1 MFEAA
6 FLKSIKFILSL
17 AALAGVYCLG
27 PVVDYPPIHLS
38 HETELPQRLGDLE
51 KWLDKRESAFEF
63 IKPQN
68 EQLVVWASEKKE
80 QTPWSIVYI
89 HGFSSSRLETAP
101 LTQEIAKKLK
111 ANVFYTRLTGH
122 GQHAADL
129 AQATPQEWVKD
140 YLLALD
146 IGHLLGEKVLI
157 ISCSTGSTIATL
169 ASETAQAHFTQAHV
183 FISPNF
189 GPKDKRAEIILLP
202 WGKEIAQWIE
212 GKTHQSGV
220 ADPAEELAWYNAYPT
235 EALFPMMYLVKLTRQ
250 SSLKDF
256 KHPLLV
262 LYSERDQVVDVTEI
276 KAAFSLMGSSQKQML
291 NVEYSDS
298 KNQHVLAGSI
308 KAPKAV
314 EPLSQEILKWV
325 QTL

>member
-1 MFEAA
+1 M
-6 FLKSIKFILSL
+6 
-17 AALAGVYCLG
+17 
-27 PVVDYPPIHLS
+27 VDYPAIHFTRES
-38 HETELPQRLGDLE
+38 ELPPRLDDLQR
-51 KWLDKRESAFEF
+51 WLDKKESAFEF
-63 IKPQN
+63 IKPRN
-68 EQLVVWASEKKE
+68 EKLVVWASEKKE

-101 LTQEIAKKLK
+101 LTQEVAKQLK

-122 GQHAADL
+122 GQHAGDL
-129 AQATPQEWVKD
+129 ARATPQDWVND

-146 IGHLLGEKVLI
+146 IGHRLGEKVLI

-169 ASETAQAHFTQAHV
+169 ASQRPQANLIQAHV

-189 GPKDKRAEIILLP
+189 GPKDQRAEIILAP
-202 WGKEIAQWIE
+202 WGKEIAQLIE
-212 GKTHQSGV
+212 GKTHHTTV
-220 ADPAEELAWYNAYPT
+220 ANPAEELAWYKAYPT
-235 EALFPMMYLVKLTRQ
+235 DALFPMMHLVKLARQ
-250 SSLKDF
+250 SPLKDF

-276 KAAFSLMGSSQKQML
+276 KAAFSLMGSSQKQL
-291 NVEYSDS
+291 INVEYSDS

-314 EPLSQEILKWV
+314 EPLSQDILKWV